1 MRVVIAEDDTLLREG
16 LALVLRSE
24 GIDVVGTTGDAAEL
38 VALVERTDATLAICD
53 VRMPPTMTDEGLRA
67 AIEAR
72 RRFPGLATL
81 VLSAYVEPRY
91 AGELLADGAGA
102 AGYLLKERVG
112 AVAEFLDVVHRV
124 AGGETVLDP
133 EVVARLMRHHYG
145 RSPIDRLTPREREV
159 LELMAQGYRNGAIAE
174 RLYVT
179 ETAVNKHVRSIF
191 NRLGLH
197 PDDAG
202 HRRVL
207 AVLAYLR
214 GH

>member
-24 GIDVVGTTGDAAEL
+24 GIDVVGTTGDAAAL
-38 VALVERTDATLAICD
+38 VPLVERTGATLAICD

-67 AIEAR
+67 AIDAR

-91 AGELLADGAGA
+91 AGELLADGA

-112 AVAEFLDVVHRV
+112 AVGEFLDVVHRV
-124 AGGETVLDP
+124 AGGETVIDP
-133 EVVARLMRHHYG
+133 DVVARLMHHHYR
-145 RSPIDRLTPREREV
+145 RSPLERLTPREREV
-159 LELMAQGYRNGAIAE
+159 LELMAQGYRNGAIAA
-174 RLYVT
+174 RLHVT
-179 ETAVNKHVRSIF
+179 ETAVNKHVRNIF
-191 NRLGLH
+191 SRLDLH